1 MYTIPIDFFI
11 SPITKKKLTIKD
23 EFTLTDEKGNIFYKN
38 KEFGFWNFLPGRSPL
53 YNDEQWNAFKKLI
66 ENFVVSYNQHPE
78 ANVSYDVRQDAFD
91 FGDFCK
97 YHGKVLDI
105 GSGPHKVPS
114 YIKYKRNPEAE
125 YFGLDI
131 LEGEHP
137 REYNFVQG
145 MGEHLPFKD
154 NLFDITISG
163 TSLLHYVDIKAG
175 IAEALRVTKS
185 DGYLCIWLG
194 TKSKD
199 APKPKESP
207 EWYKKLEVPTGAENP
222 FHYKRYVE
230 NDFESIFTELNAKV
244 IDKEI
249 HRADEWRNNIF
260 YRLGK

>member
-1 MYTIPIDFFI
+1 MYNIPLQFFV
-11 SPITKKKLTIKD
+11 SPITKQELTLKD
-23 EFTLTDEKGNIFYKN
+23 DSTLIDKSGNIFKRN
-38 KEFGFWNFLPGRSPL
+38 KEHGFWNFLPKRSPI

-66 ENFVVSYNQHPE
+66 ENFVISYNQHPE
-78 ANVSYDVRQDAFD
+78 VNVSYDVRQDAFD

-97 YHGKVLDI
+97 YKGVVLDI

-114 YIKYKRNPEAE
+114 YIKYKRNPDAQ

-154 NLFDITISG
+154 NLFDVTISG
-163 TSLLHYVDIKAG
+163 TSLLHYVDIKVG

-185 DGYLCIWLG
+185 EGYLCIWLG

-199 APKPKESP
+199 TPKPKESP
-207 EWYKKLEVPTGAENP
+207 EWYKKLEVPEGAENP
-222 FHYKRYVE
+222 FHYKRYAE
-230 NDFESIFTELNAKV
+230 SDFESIFAELKARV
-244 IDKEI
+244 LDKEV
-249 HRADEWRNNIF
+249 HPVDEWRKNVF
-260 YRLGK
+260 YRVR